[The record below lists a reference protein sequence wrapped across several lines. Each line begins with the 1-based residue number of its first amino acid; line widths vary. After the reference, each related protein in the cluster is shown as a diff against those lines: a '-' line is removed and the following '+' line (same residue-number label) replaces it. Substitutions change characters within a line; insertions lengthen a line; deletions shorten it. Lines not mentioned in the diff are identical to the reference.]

1 MSGNLDGMRF
11 FEYIRSRRIEMILL
25 SIWITILNT
34 YRVFFHVIGV
44 DTEQALLDLDSN
56 LNWTLGCGRFVS
68 AFFRKI
74 LMPDGFGYDIAMLLI
89 IIGWVAVCMAYIY
102 I

>member
-1 MSGNLDGMRF
+1 M
-11 FEYIRSRRIEMILL
+11 
-25 SIWITILNT
+25 
-34 YRVFFHVIGV
+34 

-89 IIGWVAVCMAYIY
+89 HIQALKAPSQCHQLCWWFAITPPKESVSKVMGRIKGKQQSNSIRQTKHKY
-102 I
+102 